1 MSSGA
6 DHAFSHEA
14 LTIGELV
21 RALLS
26 DGTFVLMSL
35 ASWCLL
41 CVLIFLAKPRRGGRR
56 NGDQWGQAPRHGAQ
70 ERRATATA
78 LDRGAMANTCEAPQ
92 TRGVDTEIERRQN
105 AANPAPAAGAEPNPV
120 PNAQGAI
127 NAQNGQPVPNAQDAQ
142 NGQPGNPDDAPARA
156 VVPSLPP
163 AEDFHPVADGLDPV
177 RTSAS
182 AQAAPVRALEARLA
196 QLEPIEEEQTLQQ
209 KTCAT
214 QHHDYFLA
222 STRMAQT
229 APRRKRAERA
239 VCKIE
244 SEVHLPPPT
253 PRGRLS
259 PLLSRT
265 ARGDCAPTDTQQQTE
280 LCCSN
285 ATSLVYE
292 AMVKKQVRRARPR
305 LATKWRRCVV
315 SL

>member
-1 MSSGA
+1 
-6 DHAFSHEA
+6 
-14 LTIGELV
+14 
-21 RALLS
+21 
-26 DGTFVLMSL
+26 
-35 ASWCLL
+35 
-41 CVLIFLAKPRRGGRR
+41 
-56 NGDQWGQAPRHGAQ
+56 
-70 ERRATATA
+70 
-78 LDRGAMANTCEAPQ
+78 MANTCEAPQ

-163 AEDFHPVADGLDPV
+163 AKDFHPVADGLDPV

-196 QLEPIEEEQTLQQ
+196 QLEQKKQTLQQ

-222 STRMAQT
+222 LTRMAQP

-265 ARGDCAPTDTQQQTE
+265 ARGYDAAGHRVYRASHGAFMSPEALFLHVVRTTGAGAAAAAVLAWLEAVQQEAPGAVMGVDCAPTDTQQQTE
-280 LCCSN
+280 LCCSD

-292 AMVKKQVRRARPR
+292 AMVKKQVRRARPG